1 MKTIEIIGDILD
13 DYYGAMYERY
23 GIPASYPKK
32 VKSLLAEAGGDDVE
46 ININSGGG
54 DVFSGFEIYSEILK
68 YKGNV
73 RINVTGLAASAA
85 SVIMCAGEC
94 YISPV
99 GTVMVHCSACGARGN
114 HNDLEKTAEALKI
127 IDESIANAYV
137 TKTGMTKEKAVAL
150 MEDTTWIT
158 AEKAVEMGLCDGYIQ
173 RVNTSMQ
180 AGEKSSDSRKNDK
193 KTSAMAANAAKAKA
207 RFLTMKGENQN
218 V

>member
-1 MKTIEIIGDILD
+1 MKTIEIVGDILD

-23 GIPASYPKK
+23 NIPASYPKK
-32 VKSLLAEAGGDDVE
+32 VKSQLAEAAGDDVE

-73 RINVTGLAASAA
+73 HINVTGLAASAA

-99 GTVMVHCSACGARGN
+99 GTVMVHCSACCARGN
-114 HNDLEKTAEALKI
+114 HNDLEKTAEALKT

-173 RVNTSMQ
+173 RVNTSVQ
-180 AGEKSSDSRKNDK
+180 SGEKSSDSKKNDK
-193 KTSAMAANAAKAKA
+193 RASAVAAKAAKAKA

>member
-1 MKTIEIIGDILD
+1 MKIIEILGDILD
-13 DYYGAMYERY
+13 DYYGELYERY
-23 GIPASYPKK
+23 KIPATYPKK
-32 VKSLLAEAGGDDVE
+32 VKSLLAEADGDDVE

-54 DVFSGFEIYSEILK
+54 DVFSGFEIYTAILQ

-85 SVIMCAGEC
+85 SVIMCAGDC

-99 GTVMVHCSACGARGN
+99 GTVMVHCSACCARGN
-114 HNDLEKTAEALKI
+114 HNDLEKTAETLKT
-127 IDESIANAYV
+127 IDECIANAYV

-150 MEDTTWIT
+150 MEDTTWLT
-158 AEKAVEMGLCDGYIQ
+158 ADRAVELGLCDGYMEK
-173 RVNTSMQ
+173 VNTSAQ
-180 AGEKSSDSRKNDK
+180 SGEKFSDSKKNDK
-193 KTSAMAANAAKAKA
+193 RASAAKAAKAKA

>member
-1 MKTIEIIGDILD
+1 MKTIDITGEILD
-13 DYYGAMYERY
+13 DEWGPIYEYYE
-23 GIPASYPKK
+23 IPATYPKK
-32 VKSLLAEAGGDDVE
+32 VKSQLAEASGDDVE

-54 DVFSGFEIYSEILK
+54 DVFSGFEIYSEILR

-99 GTVMVHCSACGARGN
+99 GTVMVHCSACYASGN
-114 HNDLEKTAEALKI
+114 HNDLEKTAETLKT

-137 TKTGMTKEKAVAL
+137 AKTGMDREKAIAM
-150 MEDTTWIT
+150 MEDTTWLT
-158 AEKAVEMGLCDGYIQ
+158 ADKAVELGLCDGYLK
-173 RVNTSMQ
+173 RVNTSAQ
-180 AGEKSSDSRKNDK
+180 SGEKSSDSKKNDN
-193 KTSAMAANAAKAKA
+193 TAIAKAKA
-207 RFLTMKGENQN
+207 RFLNLKGDNSN

>member
-1 MKTIEIIGDILD
+1 MKTIEIVGDILD

-23 GIPASYPKK
+23 EIPASYPKK
-32 VKSLLAEAGGDDVE
+32 VKSQLAEADGDDVE

-99 GTVMVHCSACGARGN
+99 GTVMVHCSACCARGN
-114 HNDLEKTAEALKI
+114 HNDLEKTAETLKT
-127 IDESIANAYV
+127 IDESIANAYIA
-137 TKTGMTKEKAVAL
+137 KTGMAKEEAIAM
-150 MEDTTWIT
+150 MEDTTWLT
-158 AEKAVEMGLCDGYIQ
+158 ADKAVELGLCDGFMKK
-173 RVNTSMQ
+173 VNTSVQ

-193 KTSAMAANAAKAKA
+193 KASAMAANAARAKA
-207 RFLTMKGENQN
+207 RFLTMKGENVN

>member
-1 MKTIEIIGDILD
+1 MKIIEILGDILD
-13 DYYGAMYERY
+13 DYYGELYERY
-23 GIPASYPKK
+23 KIPATYPKK
-32 VKSLLAEAGGDDVE
+32 VKSLLAEADGDDVE

-54 DVFSGFEIYSEILK
+54 DVFSGFEIYTAILQ

-85 SVIMCAGEC
+85 SVIMCAGDC

-99 GTVMVHCSACGARGN
+99 GTVMVHCSACYASGN
-114 HNDLEKTAEALKI
+114 HNDLEKTAETLKT
-127 IDESIANAYV
+127 IDECIANAYV

-150 MEDTTWIT
+150 MEDTTWLT
-158 AEKAVEMGLCDGYIQ
+158 ADRAVELGLCDGYMEK
-173 RVNTSMQ
+173 VNTSAQ
-180 AGEKSSDSRKNDK
+180 SGEKSSDSKKNDK
-193 KTSAMAANAAKAKA
+193 RASAAKAARAKA

>member
-1 MKTIEIIGDILD
+1 MKIIEILGDILD
-13 DYYGAMYERY
+13 DYYGELYERY
-23 GIPASYPKK
+23 KIPATYPKK
-32 VKSLLAEAGGDDVE
+32 VKSLLAEADGDDVE

-54 DVFSGFEIYSEILK
+54 DVFSGFEIYTAILQ

-85 SVIMCAGEC
+85 SVIMCAGDC

-99 GTVMVHCSACGARGN
+99 GTVMVHCSACCASGN
-114 HNDLEKTAEALKI
+114 HNDLEKTAETLKT

-150 MEDTTWIT
+150 MEDTTWLT
-158 AEKAVEMGLCDGYIQ
+158 ADRAVELGLCDGYMEK
-173 RVNTSMQ
+173 VNTSAQ
-180 AGEKSSDSRKNDK
+180 SGEKSSDSKKNDK
-193 KTSAMAANAAKAKA
+193 RASAAKAAKAKA
-207 RFLTMKGENQN
+207 RFLTMKGENAN

>member
-1 MKTIEIIGDILD
+1 MKIIEILGDILD
-13 DYYGAMYERY
+13 DYYGELYERY
-23 GIPASYPKK
+23 KIPATYPKK
-32 VKSLLAEAGGDDVE
+32 VKSLLAEADGDDVE

-54 DVFSGFEIYSEILK
+54 DVFSGFEIYTAILQ

-99 GTVMVHCSACGARGN
+99 GTVMVHCSACCARGN
-114 HNDLEKTAEALKI
+114 HNDLEKTAETLKT
-127 IDESIANAYV
+127 IDECIANAYV

-150 MEDTTWIT
+150 MEDTTWLT
-158 AEKAVEMGLCDGYIQ
+158 ADRAVELGLCDGYIQ
-173 RVNTSMQ
+173 KVNTSAQ
-180 AGEKSSDSRKNDK
+180 SGEKSSDSKKNDK
-193 KTSAMAANAAKAKA
+193 RASAAKAARAKA

>member
-1 MKTIEIIGDILD
+1 MKIIEIVGDILD
-13 DYYGAMYERY
+13 DYYGELYERY
-23 GIPASYPKK
+23 KIPATYPKK
-32 VKSLLAEAGGDDVE
+32 VKSLLAEADGDDIE

-54 DVFSGFEIYSEILK
+54 DVFSGFEIYTAILQ

-85 SVIMCAGEC
+85 SVIMCAGDC

-99 GTVMVHCSACGARGN
+99 GTVMVHCSACCARGN
-114 HNDLEKTAEALKI
+114 HNDLEKTAETLKT

-150 MEDTTWIT
+150 MEDTTWLT
-158 AEKAVEMGLCDGYIQ
+158 ADRAVELGLCDGYMEK
-173 RVNTSMQ
+173 VNTSAQ
-180 AGEKSSDSRKNDK
+180 SGEKSSDSKKNDK
-193 KTSAMAANAAKAKA
+193 RASAAKAAKAKA